1 MEGQRE
7 SHSCFPDVKILIM
20 NFLFEELERVS
31 GSSGTD
37 SAQEPVPGREGRTR
51 YWVAQ
56 HTSGWESHL
65 IAVQLPVRLFTGK
78 LHPHRFDLIQGHYTK
93 QLDHL

>member
-51 YWVAQ
+51 Y
-56 HTSGWESHL
+56 
-65 IAVQLPVRLFTGK
+65 
-78 LHPHRFDLIQGHYTK
+78 
-93 QLDHL
+93 

>member
-31 GSSGTD
+31 GSGGTD

-51 YWVAQ
+51 Y
-56 HTSGWESHL
+56 
-65 IAVQLPVRLFTGK
+65 
-78 LHPHRFDLIQGHYTK
+78 
-93 QLDHL
+93 